1 MNSVFPPGIA
11 SDYLGEKYSMTRSV
25 LVKIFAEEVSKS
37 DKIKILFSSK
47 CDDIDVNDGVMSLN
61 IHSSLDDKDASKSEN
76 IKVTNIK
83 PDLLLGCDGINSNVR
98 TWLLKNENE
107 KKRGWFAKKNRFSII
122 KIPSASAGMKF
133 KMLAVKSR

>member
-1 MNSVFPPGIA
+1 
-11 SDYLGEKYSMTRSV
+11 
-25 LVKIFAEEVSKS
+25 
-37 DKIKILFSSK
+37 
-47 CDDIDVNDGVMSLN
+47 MSLN

-122 KIPSASAGMKF
+122 KMPSASAGMKF